1 MLKHFIVASLFFV
14 AFCDAQVGGSRVFS
28 FLNTSTNARQSALG
42 GKVLTLVDDV
52 DQPVWNPAMIN
63 LDLDRKLSI
72 NYTSYL
78 ADISVGSISYAH
90 RFSRYSQTFHSN
102 ISYINYGTLI
112 QADVEGNET
121 GTFGASDIALS
132 LGYAYKIPNTSIF
145 IGANF
150 KLIHSSIANFSSF
163 GVAGDIG
170 ATYYNDQKPYIFS
183 VVLRNIGTQI
193 TSFNGEKE
201 KLPFEIAVGAS
212 YLLENVP
219 LRWYATVDNLQQWN
233 ISVANPSN
241 QTSDLDGNVTEE
253 DISFIDNLFRHFI
266 IGAELF
272 PKRAINLR
280 VGYNFR
286 RGKELQLQNVRTFG
300 GISFG
305 FGLRMNKVKLNYSY
319 ARFHTASNVSTFGI
333 SIDLNR
339 GKTYRY
345 KTKY

>member
-1 MLKHFIVASLFFV
+1 MLKHFIIASLFSFSLGH
-14 AFCDAQVGGSRVFS
+14 AQVGGTSVFS
-28 FLNTSTNARQSALG
+28 FLNTTTNARQAALG
-42 GKVLTLVDDV
+42 GKILTLVDDV
-52 DQPVWNPAMIN
+52 DQATWNPSIIN

-78 ADISVGSISYAH
+78 ADISVGSVSYAH
-90 RFSRYSQTFHSN
+90 RFSRYSETIHGN
-102 ISYINYGTLI
+102 ITYINYGTLI
-112 QADVEGNET
+112 QADAEGNET

-132 LGYAYKIPNTSIF
+132 VGYAYRIPNTSIYL
-145 IGANF
+145 GANLR
-150 KLIHSSIANFSSF
+150 LINSSIANFSSF
-163 GVAGDIG
+163 GVSSDLA

-183 VVLRNIGTQI
+183 IALRNIGTQI

-201 KLPFEIAVGAS
+201 KLPFEIALGAS

-219 LRWYATVDNLQQWN
+219 LRWYLTADNLQQWN

-241 QTSDLDGNVTEE
+241 QTSDLDGNITEE
-253 DISFIDNLFRHFI
+253 KISFIDNLFRHLS

-272 PKRAINLR
+272 PKRAVNFRI
-280 VGYNFR
+280 GYNFR
-286 RGKELQLQNVRTFG
+286 RGKELQLQNVRSFG

-305 FGLRMNKVKLNYSY
+305 FGLRMNKVKLNYAYS
-319 ARFHTASNVSTFGI
+319 RFHTASNVSTFGI

-339 GKTYRY
+339 GKNYHH